1 MARAPAPA
9 ASQAQD
15 AMDRAIHDARVR
27 GWVAGGR
34 EVDGVYGLYWNSN
47 CLWLAGAERDDAA
60 DRVVRGN
67 PNRDAVAGNHF
78 DAKAAHTAAQLG
90 EHFMPGVAL
99 NSIKPSAVHRH
110 YRSLH
115 VDQIVF
121 AQTGSKSFLT
131 RELEKLWQ

>member
-1 MARAPAPA
+1 VLTGATAVGR
-9 ASQAQD
+9 D
-15 AMDRAIHDARVR
+15 A
-27 GWVAGGR
+27 GELGS
-34 EVDGVYGLYWNSN
+34 SN
-47 CLWLAGAERDDAA
+47 IDIFSLTGTERDDAA
-60 DRVVRGN
+60 NRVVRGN

-121 AQTGSKSFLT
+121 AQTSAKSFLRVASGT
-131 RELEKLWQ
+131 LSQ